1 MIQLTEKFLLGKGG
15 NQIVYIHPEDPAKCI
30 KLNLKDSDDHNRE
43 MAYRRSRERRHL
55 PPSTLLTA
63 YYGDVETSLGTG
75 SVFERIM
82 DYDGETSRTIDEL
95 IRLEMTAR
103 EQKTTVRELLHTEKE
118 IPAVTEALLRFR
130 RVLFEEKIIIPDM
143 GAENFMV
150 QFIRP
155 DEWKIRIV
163 DDIGSPTLIP
173 IVYYIDYFAA
183 GHVRRRWNRF
193 IREIEDVYAGF
204 LSKEEKEQL
213 KTV

>member
-103 EQKTTVRELLHTEKE
+103 EQITTVRELLHTEKE

-130 RVLFEEKIIIPDM
+130 RVLFEEKCS
-143 GAENFMV
+143 E
-150 QFIRP
+150 
-155 DEWKIRIV
+155 
-163 DDIGSPTLIP
+163 
-173 IVYYIDYFAA
+173 
-183 GHVRRRWNRF
+183 
-193 IREIEDVYAGF
+193 
-204 LSKEEKEQL
+204 
-213 KTV
+213 